1 MPGGGACQLGQYD
14 ALEKISVLP
23 VTNTDAVKT
32 EQRLVKLLDG
42 ESVLAYRSDG
52 TRDTIRFT
60 KLLRT
65 RLNDLY

>member
-1 MPGGGACQLGQYD
+1 M
-14 ALEKISVLP
+14 LP

-32 EQRLVKLLDG
+32 ERRLVKLLDG

-60 KLLRT
+60 KQLRT